1 MSEEAVWEALRSL
14 KRSVTGDGRLDQVVD
29 VDPVRAVIARWKP
42 ATHGF
47 ALQDATAFFAALRE
61 AFGPLS
67 QAQVDG
73 YNRLINAMANWPIAY
88 VAYGLATAR
97 HETADNISPVV
108 EAYWK
113 SEAWRKANL
122 SYYPWHGRGD
132 VQLTHKFNY
141 ERADEELGL
150 GGRLIA
156 NPELALDPV
165 ISAKIIVRGM
175 EQGWFTGKK
184 LADYLPSTGQAN
196 AADFAQARR
205 IVNGT
210 DKAQQIAAVAMK
222 FQAALAAGGWG

>member
-1 MSEEAVWEALRSL
+1 MSVAAFFDAARAL
-14 KRSVTGDGRLDQVVD
+14 KRETTGGGLTQEEVD
-29 VDPVRAVIARWKP
+29 AFNAIIGKWKP
-42 ATHGF
+42 VAHGF
-47 ALQDATAFFAALRE
+47 ALQDAAAFFASLKAS
-61 AFGPLS
+61 FGALS

-73 YNRLINAMANWPIAY
+73 YNRLLNAMANWPIAY

-97 HETADNISPVV
+97 HETADNLAPVV
-108 EAYWK
+108 EAYRK
-113 SEAWRKANL
+113 DDAWRRANL

-150 GGRLIA
+150 GGRLVA

-175 EQGWFTGKK
+175 EAGWFTGKR
-184 LADYLPSTGQAN
+184 LSQYLPTTGEAN
-196 AADFAQARR
+196 AAQFAQARR

-210 DKAQQIAAVAMK
+210 DKAQQIAGVAVK
-222 FQAALAAGGWG
+222 IQAALKAGGWE